1 MFFFSTKLPWYAVK
15 IGWFITNL
23 FSEQN
28 NPLLVVNTTFSDG
41 GYIYML
47 PPYIYVY
54 IYIYIHIP
62 RDLQFDLIFT
72 PVLDQFPL
80 RDPFRNG
87 WRKRS
92 VASPWQSPH
101 HPASLEPVRPTVKKS
116 QFHDIDLHIYIYVY
130 VYMYILYM
138 YIYIGI
144 FYMRIYNYDNIVG
157 DTG

>member
-41 GYIYML
+41 GYIYIYAT
-47 PPYIYVY
+47 PIYIYIC

-116 QFHDIDLHIYIYVY
+116 QFHDIDLHIYICIYVYIVY
-130 VYMYILYM
+130 VYIYRYFLYAD
-138 YIYIGI
+138 IQLW
-144 FYMRIYNYDNIVG
+144 
-157 DTG
+157 